1 LGPGAALPVATRA
14 RSLAAGVRQYQQAC
28 AEAAW
33 ALCAWLSGDPAGLS
47 AAEIA
52 ASRPAPVASAAGA
65 HWGLD
70 PAAVPADIAVWA
82 ERFPLAERLLAD
94 ALRIA
99 EDRAEPF
106 LLFHAALSSS
116 DMLGRLGR
124 LDEALDMADR
134 ACDVG
139 ELLPVG
145 LPLARAAKGLALL
158 EAGQLA
164 EAAVYPHGAVA
175 PGWHL
180 ATGFALRLHPTL
192 AL

>member
-1 LGPGAALPVATRA
+1 RA
-14 RSLAAGVRQYQQAC
+14 G
-28 AEAAW
+28 
-33 ALCAWLSGDPAGLS
+33 GG
-47 AAEIA
+47 
-52 ASRPAPVASAAGA
+52 AAGA
-65 HWGLD
+65 LGAGLAGAPAGRGAGERPAGGPPPPGPAADAAYWGLD

-94 ALRIA
+94 ALRVA

-116 DMLGRLGR
+116 DMLCRLGR

-139 ELLPVG
+139 ELLPLG

-158 EAGQLA
+158 ETGQLA
-164 EAAVYPHGAVA
+164 EAAVYADEAVG
-175 PGWHL
+175 PEWYL
-180 ATGFALRLHPTL
+180 ATGYQLRLHATL
-192 AL
+192 AYRHRPI